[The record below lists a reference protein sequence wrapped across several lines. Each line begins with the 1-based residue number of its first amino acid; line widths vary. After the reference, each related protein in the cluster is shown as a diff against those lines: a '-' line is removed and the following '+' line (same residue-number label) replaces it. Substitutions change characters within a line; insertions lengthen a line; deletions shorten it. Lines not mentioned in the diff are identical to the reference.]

1 MYIQPLAFKLSF
13 GSCILH
19 DLGKRSTK
27 LLWQWF
33 RAKSK
38 WLIVNYLGA
47 AAHHVQDRR
56 FYSWDVAIALFK
68 VNPKECFL
76 SKNDNLLTQVQICTL
91 FFSSFLN
98 FHQSKEQEVLSKK
111 EALRK

>member
-1 MYIQPLAFKLSF
+1 
-13 GSCILH
+13 
-19 DLGKRSTK
+19 
-27 LLWQWF
+27 
-33 RAKSK
+33 
-38 WLIVNYLGA
+38 VNYLGA
-47 AAHHVQDRR
+47 AAHHVQDRS

-76 SKNDNLLTQVQICTL
+76 SKNDNLLTLLQIYTL
-91 FFSSFLN
+91 FSFLN